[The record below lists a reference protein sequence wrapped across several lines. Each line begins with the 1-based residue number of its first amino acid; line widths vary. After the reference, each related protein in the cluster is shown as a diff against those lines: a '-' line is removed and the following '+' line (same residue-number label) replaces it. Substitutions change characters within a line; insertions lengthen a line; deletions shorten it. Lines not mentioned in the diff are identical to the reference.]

1 MELRDYVRVLTKHWI
16 GIILIIALTAGA
28 AVLYTYSQPKI
39 YSATAQMFISIQTR
53 VVSGT
58 GGQTTVG
65 SGTPYVLQR
74 LQSYVQIVNSPQVL
88 QPVVD
93 ELGITG
99 LDGSVTAVNPG
110 GTVLLEVTATST
122 SAQRSADVANAT
134 ARQLIN
140 VIQDLESQEVGA
152 SVLVKATV
160 TQEAQPPGAPSSPK
174 PRINLMIGLLLGFVL
189 GIGYAFLR
197 NYLDNTV
204 KTQEDLNN
212 ITGATSLGM
221 VMFDPDAK
229 DNPLVTMDQRAVRSE
244 AFRTIRT
251 NLRYVNVDKPPR
263 VITITSAV
271 PEEGKSTTAINLAIT
286 LAQAGW
292 SVCLVEADLR
302 RPKMGKYLGV
312 DMGVGLTSVLAGQ
325 NTLEEALLPWNR
337 GMISLLPSGSIPPNP
352 SELLSSKQMKDVL
365 GTLRKMFNVVIV
377 DAPPLLPVTD
387 GAIVTTASDG
397 AILVVRWGKT
407 TREQLAAASKAI
419 TQVDGEI
426 LGTVMNFVP
435 TSRRRYSYKYN
446 YGYGYG
452 YSSGYGEAG
461 SNEVIP
467 APYDAELA
475 RPSKKDRQDHAT

>member
-1 MELRDYVRVLTKHWI
+1 VT
-16 GIILIIALTAGA
+16 
-28 AVLYTYSQPKI
+28 
-39 YSATAQMFISIQTR
+39 
-53 VVSGT
+53 GT

-65 SGTPYVLQR
+65 SGTPYILQR

-88 QPVVD
+88 QPVID
-93 ELGITG
+93 ELGIPG
-99 LDGSVTAVNPG
+99 LDGSVTALNPS
-110 GTVLLEVTATST
+110 GTVLLEVTATSST
-122 SAQRSADVANAT
+122 AQRAADVANAT
-134 ARQLIN
+134 AKQLIN
-140 VIQDLESQEVGA
+140 VIQDLESQEVGS

-160 TQEAQPPGAPSSPK
+160 TQPASPPGGPSSPK
-174 PRINLMIGLLLGFVL
+174 PRINLIIGIMLGFVL

-204 KTQEDLNN
+204 KTQEDLNT

-229 DNPLVTMDQRAVRSE
+229 ENPLVTMDQRAVRSE

-397 AILVVRWGKT
+397 CILVVRWGRT
-407 TREQLAAASKAI
+407 TREQLSAASKAI
-419 TQVDGEI
+419 AQVDGEV

-452 YSSGYGEAG
+452 YSSGYGESG

-475 RPSKKDRQDHAT
+475 RASKKDRHDHAT

>member
-1 MELRDYVRVLTKHWI
+1 MELRDYVRVLTKHWF
-16 GIILIIALTAGA
+16 GVLLIVALMTGA
-28 AVLYTYSQPKI
+28 AAAYTYTQPKV

-88 QPVVD
+88 DPVLLG
-93 ELGITG
+93 LGIPA

-110 GTVLLEVTATST
+110 GTVLLEVTATSST
-122 SAQRSADVANAT
+122 AQRAADVANAT
-134 ARQLIN
+134 AKQLIN
-140 VIQDLESQEVGA
+140 VIQDLESQEVGS

-160 TQEAQPPGAPSSPK
+160 TQPASPPGGPSSPK
-174 PRINLMIGLLLGFVL
+174 PRINLIIGIMLGFVL

-204 KTQEDLNN
+204 KTQEDLNS

-229 DNPLVTMDQRAVRSE
+229 ENPLVTMDQRAVRSE

-352 SELLSSKQMKDVL
+352 SELLSSKQMKDIL

-397 AILVVRWGKT
+397 CILVVRWGKT

-419 TQVDGEI
+419 AQVDGEV

-452 YSSGYGEAG
+452 YSSGYGESG

-467 APYDAELA
+467 APYDVELA
-475 RPSKKDRQDHAT
+475 RASKKDRHDHAT